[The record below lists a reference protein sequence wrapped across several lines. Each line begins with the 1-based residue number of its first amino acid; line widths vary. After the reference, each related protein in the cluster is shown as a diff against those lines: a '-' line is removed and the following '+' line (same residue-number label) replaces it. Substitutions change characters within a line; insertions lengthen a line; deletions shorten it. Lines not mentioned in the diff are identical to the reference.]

1 MGRVTGIGGIF
12 YRSDAPGEL
21 ANWYRRHLGVPVSD
35 DGYWSFEW
43 RQADAPDRVGHT
55 VWSLFPSDTEYFGD
69 ERAPF
74 MVNFRVEDLDELLAT
89 LRRNGIEVDDRLEE
103 YDYGRFAWI
112 TDPEGNRIELWEP
125 AGEKVEVDEHT
136 FLLSEATWHA
146 EGRFYGSDGRPEPA
160 TGVTTVRHRPDEW
173 VLDGEM
179 SVGDDG
185 NGQHIE
191 NHYRIAP
198 LNEAEVSTSW
208 TSENPVLGR
217 LQGSFTLVRET
228 ILSMYAAVDGDLRG
242 TESLRRVTPDVY
254 AARGALTR
262 GGERI
267 SSWAMTL
274 RRQGGSGR
282 SSTGV
287 HSESHMSPDAGGAS
301 DERR

>member
-21 ANWYRRHLGVPVSD
+21 ANWYRQHLGVPVSD

-43 RQADAPDRVGHT
+43 RQADDADRVGHT

-74 MVNFRVEDLDELLAT
+74 MVN
-89 LRRNGIEVDDRLEE
+89 
-103 YDYGRFAWI
+103 DYGRFAWI
-112 TDPEGNRIELWEP
+112 ADPEGNRIELWEP

-146 EGRFYGSDGRPEPA
+146 DGRFYGSDGCPEPA

-179 SVGDDG
+179 SVGEDG

-191 NHYRIAP
+191 NHYRIVP
-198 LNEAEVSTSW
+198 LEEAEVSTSW

-242 TESLRRVTPDVY
+242 TESLRRVSPDVY